1 MAGPGDGHVSGGG
14 GDEQGDDRDRA
25 GAVRTV
31 GRAGP
36 GWGHD
41 VVDVVERVV
50 DVVERVVDVVAT
62 VCDVVGPVAPRGV
75 AVARPVALAAAF

>member
-1 MAGPGDGHVSGGG
+1 MAGSGDGHVSGGG

-41 VVDVVERVV
+41 VVDVV